1 MIEYIYIVKCPG
13 YDDEMFNFFTDA
25 RMQCDLIMSK
35 HPIITQVEVERNDFG
50 ECTDSHDLGTV
61 WSWEEAMKDTEGG
74 YTEAEPTK
82 SIFTKDDLKR
92 MANGQDPEFDNLDNS
107 VDCEIDE
114 ISEKKPIEEDLLSS
128 YEYTRMTKEELYDR
142 LVNKFEDVEIDVG
155 DLGITDVPFYGGG
168 RYSNSALVVMF
179 EDDVFYVTM
188 WHYSDDGEETESG
201 SYDFET
207 DSFEELWDELMS
219 YKPEALVECSERK
232 PIPEGMTIEQLVEE
246 MEENE
251 DTVEC
256 AWCNDLFD
264 KSECRYE
271 VGAGG
276 PDDGLGWLCSRCE
289 MAIKSRGETL
299 TFREN
304 NYWDF
309 LDEDL
314 EELSFSEMVADSI
327 NHLINDLGKDPLVD
341 DFADDVIADIENNYD
356 IEVPEDPEKYRDWAS
371 AVACEVS
378 RQLNNPDNLTEASLS
393 DIAAAANSEFGTGYN
408 ERDILDNAG
417 VEDEE
422 YFDDFETFPELQA
435 ERKQVGKENAIKA
448 RAASKLEELEPETV
462 HDLGNTYDGGYP
474 ANSHLRLCP
483 ECGKETFDIETG
495 ICVDC
500 GFN

>member
-13 YDDEMFNFFTDA
+13 CEDEMFNFFTDA
-25 RMQCDLIMSK
+25 RMQCDLLMSK
-35 HPIITQVEVERNDFG
+35 KPSITQVEVERNDFG

-61 WSWEEAMKDTEGG
+61 WSWEEAMKDTEGE

-82 SIFTKDDLKR
+82 SIFTKDDLKL
-92 MANGQDPEFDNLDNS
+92 MADGQDPEFDNLDNA

-155 DLGITDVPFYGGG
+155 DLGITDVPFYDGG
-168 RYSNSALVVMF
+168 RYSNSALVAMF

-246 MEENE
+246 MEAN
-251 DTVEC
+251 
-256 AWCNDLFD
+256 
-264 KSECRYE
+264 
-271 VGAGG
+271 
-276 PDDGLGWLCSRCE
+276 
-289 MAIKSRGETL
+289 
-299 TFREN
+299 
-304 NYWDF
+304 
-309 LDEDL
+309 
-314 EELSFSEMVADSI
+314 EELIAERSLDVLVKDSI
-327 NHLINDLGKDPLVD
+327 NHLVNDLGKDSSAE
-341 DFADDVIADIENNYD
+341 DFADDVILDIERNYD
-356 IEVPEDPEKYRDWAS
+356 TFVPETPENYRKWAS
-371 AVACEVS
+371 AIAGEVS
-378 RQLNNPDNLTEASLS
+378 RQLNNQLGEDIEPD
-393 DIAAAANSEFGTGYN
+393 
-408 ERDILDNAG
+408 
-417 VEDEE
+417 
-422 YFDDFETFPELQA
+422 EL
-435 ERKQVGKENAIKA
+435 
-448 RAASKLEELEPETV
+448 
-462 HDLGNTYDGGYP
+462 HDLGNEYDGGYP
-474 ANSHLRLCP
+474 NETPEVSNSHLKLCP

>member
-13 YDDEMFNFFTDA
+13 CEDEMFNFFTDA
-25 RMQCDLIMSK
+25 RMQCDLLMSK
-35 HPIITQVEVERNDFG
+35 KPSITQVEVERNDFG

-74 YTEAEPTK
+74 YTDAEPAKTL
-82 SIFTKDDLKR
+82 FTKDDLKL
-92 MANGQDPEFDNLDNS
+92 MADGQDPEFDNLDNS
-107 VDCEIDE
+107 VDCGIDE

-128 YEYTRMTKEELYDR
+128 YEYTRMTKEELYDC

-155 DLGITDVPFYGGG
+155 DLGITDVPFYDGG
-168 RYSNSALVVMF
+168 RYSNSALVAMF

-188 WHYSDDGEETESG
+188 WHYSDDGEETESS

-256 AWCNDLFD
+256 TWCEELFD
-264 KSECRYE
+264 KSECRKE
-271 VGAGG
+271 VN
-276 PDDGLGWLCSRCE
+276 LGWLCSRCE
-289 MAIKSRGETL
+289 AAIKSRGETL
-299 TFREN
+299 TFKEN

-309 LDEDL
+309 LDEDIEDTRTL
-314 EELSFSEMVADSI
+314 TDLVKDSI
-327 NHLINDLGKDPLVD
+327 SHLTNDLGQDPWAE
-341 DFADDVIADIENNYD
+341 DFADDVIKDIENNYD
-356 IEVPEDPEKYRDWAS
+356 AYVPEDIVEYTRWCS

-378 RQLNNPDNLTEASLS
+378 RQVNNPDNLTEASLS
-393 DIAAAANSEFGTGYN
+393 DILSNANSELGTSYDEPGLLSS
-408 ERDILDNAG
+408 EQ
-417 VEDEE
+417 VED
-422 YFDDFETFPELQA
+422 DDFFADLETYPELQA
-435 ERKQVGKENAIKA
+435 KRKRAGMERAIKTRTA
-448 RAASKLEELEPETV
+448 RKLEELEAS
-462 HDLGNTYDGGYP
+462 D
-474 ANSHLRLCP
+474 SHLTLCP
-483 ECGKETFDIETG
+483 ECGKETFDTETG

>member
-1 MIEYIYIVKCPG
+1 MIEYIYIVKCP
-13 YDDEMFNFFTDA
+13 DREDEMFNFFTDA
-25 RMQCDLIMSK
+25 RMQCDLLMSK
-35 HPIITQVEVERNDFG
+35 KPSITQVEVERNDFG

-61 WSWEEAMKDTEGG
+61 WSWEEVMKDTEDG
-74 YTEAEPTK
+74 YTDAEPTK
-82 SIFTKDDLKR
+82 SIFTKDDLKL
-92 MANGQDPEFDNLDNS
+92 MTDGKDPEFDNLDNS

-114 ISEKKPIEEDLLSS
+114 IPEKKPIEEDLLSS

-155 DLGITDVPFYGGG
+155 DLGITDVPFYDGG
-168 RYSNSALVVMF
+168 RYSNSALVAMF

-188 WHYSDDGEETESG
+188 WHYSDDGEEIENG

-256 AWCNDLFD
+256 VGCEELFPKKDCTFNKETGWLCDDCADSLVKCNWCDELFD

-271 VGAGG
+271 V
-276 PDDGLGWLCSRCE
+276 DLGWLCGRCE

-299 TFREN
+299 TFREG

-309 LDEDL
+309 LDEDATKPVKKTWVCYYNGKDLGTVEAATEEEAIREMEIAWHGLNFNNEDVQVIPEDEL
-314 EELSFSEMVADSI
+314 EE
-327 NHLINDLGKDPLVD
+327 
-341 DFADDVIADIENNYD
+341 
-356 IEVPEDPEKYRDWAS
+356 EV
-371 AVACEVS
+371 
-378 RQLNNPDNLTEASLS
+378 
-393 DIAAAANSEFGTGYN
+393 
-408 ERDILDNAG
+408 
-417 VEDEE
+417 
-422 YFDDFETFPELQA
+422 
-435 ERKQVGKENAIKA
+435 KEI
-448 RAASKLEELEPETV
+448 
-462 HDLGNTYDGGYP
+462 HDLGNEFDGGYP
-474 ANSHLRLCP
+474 EIEEVSDSHLKICP

-495 ICVDC
+495 ICVEC

>member
-13 YDDEMFNFFTDA
+13 CEDEMFNFFTDA
-25 RMQCDLIMSK
+25 RMQCDLLMSK
-35 HPIITQVEVERNDFG
+35 KPSITQVEVERNDFG
-50 ECTDSHDLGTV
+50 ECTDHHDLGTV

-74 YTEAEPTK
+74 YTDAEPTK
-82 SIFTKDDLKR
+82 SIFTRDDLKL
-92 MANGQDPEFDNLDNS
+92 MADGQDPEFDNLDNS
-107 VDCEIDE
+107 VDCEVE
-114 ISEKKPIEEDLLSS
+114 EPETSEVSP
-128 YEYTRMTKEELYDR
+128 
-142 LVNKFEDVEIDVG
+142 V
-155 DLGITDVPFYGGG
+155 
-168 RYSNSALVVMF
+168 
-179 EDDVFYVTM
+179 
-188 WHYSDDGEETESG
+188 
-201 SYDFET
+201 
-207 DSFEELWDELMS
+207 
-219 YKPEALVECSERK
+219 ERK

-327 NHLINDLGKDPLVD
+327 NHLINDLGKDSSAE

-356 IEVPEDPEKYRDWAS
+356 TEVPEDPGKYRDWAS

-393 DIAAAANSEFGTGYN
+393 DIATAANSEFGSSWN
-408 ERDILDNAG
+408 ADDLLDFAG
-417 VEDEE
+417 VEDRYDRQSSKPVVSKTPKSMWVLIKPNPPIEVPAE
-422 YFDDFETFPELQA
+422 LIDCVSASDSAWAYRILRSRHGDWYNKGWKILPFEDACKRLSKEDC
-435 ERKQVGKENAIKA
+435 ERAKHMDEALSENAEP
-448 RAASKLEELEPETV
+448 EEL
-462 HDLGNTYDGGYP
+462 HDLGNEYDGGYP
-474 ANSHLRLCP
+474 AETPEVSDSHLKLCP